1 MLEIDYIKKQY
12 SIIDIA
18 IRLGFKIYKNNKT
31 LCPFHDDHNPSLSF
45 NVKDNYYHCFVCGAS
60 GDNIKFV
67 KEILK
72 CDFNEAIKF
81 ISGHSYKAI
90 NYTKKEEKAKT
101 TIKDTNFSHIYEKY
115 INLLDNKEAI
125 NYLKNR
131 CLKEEQIINNKIKN
145 LPKDRNEQFYIIK
158 RLLKFYNEK
167 DLIKSGIISKS
178 KDYNS
183 LYLFHYKHRLIIP
196 YFDVSGK
203 NINSIQGR
211 NIDDIDIKPKY
222 LFNKNSKD
230 SIYNIQ
236 KLSNIKDVI
245 ICEGVIDA
253 LSLERLGY
261 CAIALSGASKG
272 NLLMEYDILQKYNIY
287 SFSDNDNAGKKLI
300 KDMYSLDNYKGAFS
314 IESFTNNSNIKD
326 INELLVKSDI
336 KSFRIDD
343 IEYQYFRMPNDK
355 ICILDYYIFT
365 ENELKYIKNKKNFN
379 ESLYLLSIDKKT
391 LTEKEYKLKYGELN

>member
-18 IRLGFKIYKNNKT
+18 IRLGFKIDKNNKT

-45 NVKDNYYHCFVCGAS
+45 NIKENYYHCFVCGAS

-72 CDFNEAIKF
+72 CDFSEAIEF
-81 ISGHSYKAI
+81 ISGNNYKTV
-90 NYTKKEEKAKT
+90 NYIKKEVKDKKIS
-101 TIKDTNFSHIYEKY
+101 TIFSNIYEKY
-115 INLLDNKEAI
+115 IDLLDNKEAI
-125 NYLKNR
+125 DYLKNR

-145 LPKDRNEQFYIIK
+145 LPKDRNEQFNIIK
-158 RLLKFYNEK
+158 KLLKFYDEK
-167 DLIKSGIISKS
+167 DLIRSGIISKS
-178 KDYNS
+178 KDYNN

-211 NIDDIDIKPKY
+211 NIDDIEIKPKY

-236 KLSNIKDVI
+236 KLSNIRDII

-272 NLLMEYDILQKYNIY
+272 KLLMKYNILQKYNIY

-300 KDMYSLDNYKGAFS
+300 KDLYRLENYKGAFS
-314 IESFTNNSNIKD
+314 IDSFTNNSNIKD
-326 INELLVKSDI
+326 INELLIKSDI
-336 KSFRIDD
+336 KSFKIDD

-391 LTEKEYKLKYGELN
+391 LTEKEYKLKYGELH

>member
-18 IRLGFKIYKNNKT
+18 IRLGFKIDKNNKT

-45 NVKDNYYHCFVCGAS
+45 NIKENYYHCFVCGAS

-72 CDFNEAIKF
+72 CDFSEAIEF
-81 ISGHSYKAI
+81 ISGNNYKTV
-90 NYTKKEEKAKT
+90 NYIKKEV
-101 TIKDTNFSHIYEKY
+101 KDKKISNIFSNIYEKY
-115 INLLDNKEAI
+115 IDLLDNKEAI
-125 NYLKNR
+125 DYLKNR

-145 LPKDRNEQFYIIK
+145 LPKDRNEQFNIIK
-158 RLLKFYNEK
+158 KLLKFYDEK
-167 DLIKSGIISKS
+167 DLIRSGIISKS
-178 KDYNS
+178 KDYNN

-211 NIDDIDIKPKY
+211 NIDDIEIKPKY

-236 KLSNIKDVI
+236 KLSNIRDII

-272 NLLMEYDILQKYNIY
+272 KLLMKYDILQKYNIY

-300 KDMYSLDNYKGAFS
+300 KDLYRLENYKGAFS
-314 IESFTNNSNIKD
+314 IDSFTNNSNIKD
-326 INELLVKSDI
+326 INELLIKSDI
-336 KSFRIDD
+336 KSFKIDD

-391 LTEKEYKLKYGELN
+391 LTEKEYKLKYGELH

>member
-1 MLEIDYIKKQY
+1 MLEIDYIKKQC

-18 IRLGFKIYKNNKT
+18 IRLGFKIDKNNKT

-45 NVKDNYYHCFVCGAS
+45 NIKENYYHCFVCGAS

-72 CDFNEAIKF
+72 CDFSEAIEF
-81 ISGHSYKAI
+81 ISGNNYKTV
-90 NYTKKEEKAKT
+90 NYIKKEVKDKKIS
-101 TIKDTNFSHIYEKY
+101 TIFSNIYEKY
-115 INLLDNKEAI
+115 IDLLDNKEAI
-125 NYLKNR
+125 DYLKNR

-145 LPKDRNEQFYIIK
+145 LPKDRNEQFNIIK
-158 RLLKFYNEK
+158 KLLKFYDEK
-167 DLIKSGIISKS
+167 DLIRSGIISKS
-178 KDYNS
+178 KDYNN

-211 NIDDIDIKPKY
+211 NIDDIEIKPKY

-236 KLSNIKDVI
+236 KLSNIRDII

-272 NLLMEYDILQKYNIY
+272 KLLMKYDILQKYNIY

-300 KDMYSLDNYKGAFS
+300 KDLYRLENYKGAFS
-314 IESFTNNSNIKD
+314 IDSFTNNSNIKD
-326 INELLVKSDI
+326 INELLIKSDI
-336 KSFRIDD
+336 KSFKIDD

-391 LTEKEYKLKYGELN
+391 LTEKEYKLKYGELH